1 MCKIMQLKTPEMTQ
15 STTFKFSAVP
25 GFFLQDEPTTDPA
38 TFDYASSNFGLIVR
52 DDNSLQTQWQNFTQ
66 EIQELNALG
75 GESVCYKVLFLGR
88 HGEGVHN
95 VAEARYGTK
104 NWDEYWSLLDGDE
117 YGTWVDAHLTPVGKA
132 QAQTA
137 HDTWA
142 TQIQN
147 EIPYPQ
153 SYYVSPLHRTCETA
167 QITFQGLDM
176 PLTQPFRPLIKELL
190 RETLGEH
197 TCDRRSKASEIKADF
212 PDYQFEA
219 GFSEE
224 DLLWDPKIRETN
236 EDRDAR
242 LTEFLNDVFATDE
255 NIFLSLTA
263 HSGAITSILNIVGH
277 RDFRLQTGAVIPVVV
292 QAERKLE

>member
-1 MCKIMQLKTPEMTQ
+1 MTQ

-38 TFDYASSNFGLIVR
+38 TFDYAASNFGLIVR
-52 DDNSLQTQWQNFTQ
+52 EDNSLHTQWQNFTQ
-66 EIQELNALG
+66 EIQKLNALG

-95 VAEARYGTK
+95 VAEVRYGTK
-104 NWDEYWSLLDGDE
+104 KWDTDQSYVKEYWSLLDGDE
-117 YGTWVDAHLTPVGKA
+117 YGSWVDAHLTPVGKA

-137 HDTWA
+137 YDTWA

-147 EIPYPQ
+147 GIPYPQ

-176 PLTQPFRPLIKELL
+176 PLTRQFRPLIKELL

-212 PDYQFEA
+212 PEYQFEA
-219 GFSEE
+219 GFSED
-224 DLLWDPKIRETN
+224 DLLWDPKIRETD

-242 LTEFLNDVFATDE
+242 LTEFLNDIFATDD

-277 RDFRLQTGAVIPVVV
+277 RAFRLQTGAVIPVVV
-292 QAERKLE
+292 QAERK

>member
-1 MCKIMQLKTPEMTQ
+1 MQLKTPEMTQ

-38 TFDYASSNFGLIVR
+38 TFDY
-52 DDNSLQTQWQNFTQ
+52 TQWQKFTQ

-104 NWDEYWSLLDGDE
+104 LWDEYWSLLDGDE
-117 YGTWVDAHLTPVGKA
+117 YGTWVDAHLTPIGKG

-137 HDTWA
+137 YDTWA

-147 EIPYPQ
+147 GIPNPQ

-176 PLTQPFRPLIKELL
+176 PLTRPFRPLIKELL

-212 PDYQFEA
+212 PEYQFEA

-224 DLLWDPKIRETN
+224 DLLWDPKIREAD

-263 HSGAITSILNIVGH
+263 HSGAITSILNVVGH
-277 RDFRLQTGAVIPVVV
+277 RPFRLQTGAVIPVVV
-292 QAERKLE
+292 QAERK